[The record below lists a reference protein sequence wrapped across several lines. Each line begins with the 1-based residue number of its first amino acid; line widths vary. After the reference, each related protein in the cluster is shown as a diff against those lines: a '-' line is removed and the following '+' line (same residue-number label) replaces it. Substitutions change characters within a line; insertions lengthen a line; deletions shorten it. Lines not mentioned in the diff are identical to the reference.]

1 MKMWIVVLVLALVA
15 VPLVLI
21 GCQTTR
27 AGYESAPYEVV
38 RKDGRFEVR
47 DYPALTVV
55 ETVTADGNDGFNR
68 LFRFISGQNE
78 AEQKISMTTPVFMA
92 GDESKRTMAFVLP
105 ARISPEEA
113 PRPND
118 DSVRVREMPGG
129 RFAVFCFSGGRRA
142 ALEAET
148 LETLKAWM
156 REEGLEFVSTPI
168 YGYFDPPWIPG
179 FMRRNEVMLQTKV
192 DR

>member
-1 MKMWIVVLVLALVA
+1 MKIWIVVLVLGLFA
-15 VPLVLI
+15 VPLVLV

-38 RKDGRFEVR
+38 RKEGRFEVR
-47 DYPALTVV
+47 DYPAITVV
-55 ETVTADGNDGFNR
+55 ETVMTDSDDGFNR

-78 AEQKISMTTPVFMA
+78 GEQKISMTTPVFMA
-92 GDESKRTMAFVLP
+92 GGESGRTMAFVLP
-105 ARISPEEA
+105 ASISLDQA

-118 DSVRVREMPGG
+118 DRVRVRELPAG
-129 RFAVFCFSGGRRA
+129 RFVVFCFSGGRRA

-148 LETLKAWM
+148 LETLEAWM
-156 REEGLEFVSTPI
+156 KEEDLEILSTPI

-179 FMRRNEVMLQTKV
+179 FLRRNEVMLQTRA
-192 DR
+192 DS